1 MFFSYYFSDENIVP
15 TMDEMMGQMPSD
27 FLSNELESEDT
38 QNNQMDGNHLNPA
51 DFGHVYVLLSAYYP
65 NFIGIFG

>member
-1 MFFSYYFSDENIVP
+1 MN
-15 TMDEMMGQMPSD
+15 QMPSD

-51 DFGHVYVLLSAYYP
+51 DFGQVYVLLFTFYP
-65 NFIGIFG
+65 NFIGIFWIK

>member
-1 MFFSYYFSDENIVP
+1 MN
-15 TMDEMMGQMPSD
+15 QMPSD

-51 DFGHVYVLLSAYYP
+51 DFGQVYVLLFTFYP
-65 NFIGIFG
+65 TFIGIFWIKLFS